1 MPAKSKKKTP
11 LSGER
16 LAWFE
21 LAFHLHKTVEELK
34 EQITH
39 SEFLE
44 WMEFLALERNKARK
58 LDYYLAQIAFEL
70 RRSNVKNPGR
80 VKLGDFLLKFVS
92 RAVPSRMDFDPDDD
106 EKYREHVATESK
118 NAWFAALG
126 GFNPGAN

>member
-1 MPAKSKKKTP
+1 MPAAKKTKKP

-21 LAFHLHKTVEELK
+21 LAFHLHKSVEQLK
-34 EQITH
+34 EEITH
-39 SEFLE
+39 SEFLD

-58 LDYYLAQIAFEL
+58 LDYYLAQIAYEL
-70 RRSNVKNPGR
+70 RRSYVKNPDR
-80 VKLGDFLLKFVS
+80 VKLNSFLLKFVS
-92 RAVPSRMDFDPDDD
+92 KSPPARMDFDTDDD
-106 EKYREHVATESK
+106 NKYREHVAQESK